1 MTPARTP
8 TETKLSKLRDA
19 LAEDRG
25 EAPAPDLLHADVG
38 DQASLRELANSTRVL
53 VSTVGPYAVHGRGVV
68 GACAAAGTDY
78 LDLTG
83 EPEFVDWTYCT
94 HHRDAL
100 ESGARLVHACGFD
113 SIPHDLGVQYTVGL
127 LPGRRTRS
135 SAVGSRSGSSGVAA
149 AGEW

>member
-83 EPEFVDWTYCT
+83 EPEVRRLDLL
-94 HHRDAL
+94 HPPSRRA
-100 ESGARLVHACGFD
+100 GIGRPPRARLR
-113 SIPHDLGVQYTVGL
+113 I
-127 LPGRRTRS
+127 
-135 SAVGSRSGSSGVAA
+135 
-149 AGEW
+149 